1 MITAATDRV
10 AEWRER
16 RQADPRHDKRTASWL
31 GLALGVSFTVCFL
44 TGLASH
50 LLQHRPSWFAW
61 PTRPVWL
68 FRLTQGVHVFTGIVS
83 VPLLLAKLWSVAHQ
97 LFDPPKVRPIS
108 GLVARVSLI
117 PLVAGSLFLL
127 VTGVLN
133 IDYWYPFRFYFPPAH
148 YAVAWLTVGA
158 LVVHVGANAT
168 TVRRELGPGGG
179 GESSRAPADVRAR
192 RRFLGFVAA
201 SSATL
206 LVSTVGETIGPLK
219 RLALLA
225 PRRPDVGPQGL
236 PVNRSFAES
245 RISPRRVDPATWR
258 LRVHGQVARPVEL
271 TLSQLEALP
280 QRSAALPIACVE
292 GWSAERTWTGVA
304 VHDVLALAGVT
315 GRPSAI
321 VRSLE
326 RGSTYASSDLTADQV
341 ADSLTLLALRV
352 DGEVLHP
359 DHGYPLRLI
368 APARPGV
375 LQTKWLRE
383 IEVR

>member
-1 MITAATDRV
+1 MTAATDRV
-10 AEWRER
+10 AAWRER

-31 GLALGVSFTVCFL
+31 GVALGVSFTVCFV

-68 FRLTQGVHVFTGIVS
+68 FRLTQGLHVFTGIVS
-83 VPLLLAKLWSVAHQ
+83 VPLLLAKLWSVAHR
-97 LFDPPKVRPIS
+97 LLDPPKVRPIS

-158 LVVHVGANAT
+158 LVVHIGARDNGAT
-168 TVRRELGPGGG
+168 GARPGWWGG
-179 GESSRAPADVRAR
+179 SRAAPGRRPGTAALPRIRGGIVGHAAR
-192 RRFLGFVAA
+192 RDRGRDDWAA
-201 SSATL
+201 EATRAAG
-206 LVSTVGETIGPLK
+206 TTAT
-219 RLALLA
+219 R
-225 PRRPDVGPQGL
+225 RRPPGPAGQ
-236 PVNRSFAES
+236 PVLCRVAD
-245 RISPRRVDPATWR
+245 SPRSVDPARWR

-292 GWSAERTWTGVA
+292 GWSAERTWTGVS

-315 GRPSAI
+315 GRPSAV
-321 VRSLE
+321 VRSLD
-326 RGSTYASSDLTADQV
+326 RGSTYAPSELTADQV

-375 LQTKWLRE
+375 LQTKWLAE

>member
-1 MITAATDRV
+1 M
-10 AEWRER
+10 
-16 RQADPRHDKRTASWL
+16 
-31 GLALGVSFTVCFL
+31 CFL

-68 FRLTQGVHVFTGIVS
+68 FRVTQGLHVFTGIVS

-97 LFDPPKVRPIS
+97 LLDPPKVRPIS
-108 GLVARVSLI
+108 GLVARLSLI

-158 LVVHVGANAT
+158 LVVHIGANAT

-179 GESSRAPADVRAR
+179 GDSSRAPADVRAR

-206 LVSTVGETIGPLK
+206 LVTTVGETVGPLK

-245 RISPRRVDPATWR
+245 RIPPR
-258 LRVHGQVARPVEL
+258 Q
-271 TLSQLEALP
+271 
-280 QRSAALPIACVE
+280 C
-292 GWSAERTWTGVA
+292 
-304 VHDVLALAGVT
+304 
-315 GRPSAI
+315 
-321 VRSLE
+321 
-326 RGSTYASSDLTADQV
+326 
-341 ADSLTLLALRV
+341 
-352 DGEVLHP
+352 
-359 DHGYPLRLI
+359 
-368 APARPGV
+368 RPGDV
-375 LQTKWLRE
+375 AAAGPRE
-383 IEVR
+383 GRTAG